1 MSGLNFW
8 QSYGNIDIW
17 FDTDT
22 KTGSTKY
29 MFWFQGQTY
38 ERESEDEIKKLAREL
53 YDSWFQKVNG
63 RVRGGK

>member
-17 FDTDT
+17 FDTNT
-22 KTGSTKY
+22 KDGKTKY
-29 MFWFQGQTY
+29 MFFFQGKTY
-38 ERESEDEIKKLAREL
+38 ERDTDAEIKALARQL

-63 RVRGGK
+63 RNK